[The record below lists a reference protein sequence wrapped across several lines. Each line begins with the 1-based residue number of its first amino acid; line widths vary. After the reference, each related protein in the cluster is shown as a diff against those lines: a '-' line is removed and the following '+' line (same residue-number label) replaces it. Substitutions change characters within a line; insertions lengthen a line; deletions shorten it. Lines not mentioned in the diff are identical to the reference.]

1 MEDVVLVHKTDRDP
15 EIHPGEPLEPTDCK
29 KSDVHSI
36 GWLGPLVPLREVVDL
51 TKALKPGKQSATY
64 CLFLNV
70 KVTLSSLLG
79 RGLPLVHTRNPH
91 A

>member
-1 MEDVVLVHKTDRDP
+1 MVHKTDRDP
-15 EIHPGEPLEPTDCK
+15 EIHPGEPLEPTDYK
-29 KSDVHSI
+29 KSDFHSVD
-36 GWLGPLVPLREVVDL
+36 WLSPLVPLREVVDF

-64 CLFLNV
+64 YLCLNV
-70 KVTLSSLLG
+70 KVTLSRLLG